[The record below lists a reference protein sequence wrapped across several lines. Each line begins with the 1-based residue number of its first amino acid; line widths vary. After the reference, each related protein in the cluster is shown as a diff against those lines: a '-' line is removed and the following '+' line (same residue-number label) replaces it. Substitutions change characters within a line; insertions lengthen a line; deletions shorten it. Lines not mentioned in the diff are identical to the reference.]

1 MAARKCWRS
10 LFGAYGSAQ
19 ESVPGADRGV
29 STGQFDAYFAI
40 EAPELCA
47 NNFWRD
53 TLIFLRG

>member
-1 MAARKCWRS
+1 MMARKWWRS
-10 LFGAYGSAQ
+10 LFGAYDSAH
-19 ESVPGADRGV
+19 ESVPGADSGV
-29 STGQFDAYFAI
+29 STGQFDAYLAT